1 MQKRVVLIDDD
12 PLFTERL
19 REAVGT
25 TVCLN
30 IVPATDDVLGIC
42 SHWAPDLIVLDVL
55 LTPGDPFKV
64 LDEICSRQQD
74 ARPAVLCLSRGAG
87 STTRVQRFGG
97 VVFGALQR
105 EIDIDQ
111 LRLIIADALGLSTG
125 TINPVA
131 A

>member
-30 IVPATDDVLGIC
+30 IVPATDDVLGVC
-42 SHWAPDLIVLDVL
+42 SRWAPDLIVLDVL

-64 LDEICSRQQD
+64 LDEICSRQKD
-74 ARPAVLCLSRGAG
+74 ARPAVLCLSRGSG